1 MCGVIGYIGPR
12 NATPI
17 LIEGLRALE
26 YRGYDSAG
34 IFVAGKGALKRSGKV
49 SELADAIA
57 ADFSGH
63 CGIAHTRWATHGAPT
78 ETNAHP
84 HADPSGTVWII
95 HNGIIENYADLKAE
109 LIKDGVTFKSETD
122 TEVLAALI
130 GKKYADGVLLEDA
143 VCEALKAVRGTYGLA
158 VASMREPEKLVAA
171 RLSSPVM
178 LGVGKDEYYIASD
191 ASAILKHTRDVIY
204 LEDGEVATLTRD
216 GYEISTLARTPLQ
229 KKVETLEWDV
239 ESAQK
244 KGYDHFMMKEMM
256 EIPET
261 IENTLRGRLLP
272 KEGDVKLGGL
282 RDVLPRI
289 REAKRIMITA
299 CGSASYAGRI
309 GELLLEEFAGIPVEV
324 ELGSELRYRRH
335 TMDPKETVLLA
346 ISQSGE
352 TLDTI
357 EAVREAKRHG
367 VLTLGVV
374 NVVGSSIARETT
386 AGVYNHAGPEIS
398 VASTKAVI
406 SQMTVLALISIL
418 LGRRNGL
425 SSTDGELL
433 VSELQKLPD
442 LARAILA
449 RREAIQAIAKKYAKV
464 QNAFFL
470 GRKFQCPIAY
480 EGAIKLKEVAYI
492 HAEGYAAGEMKHGP
506 IALIE
511 PSFLSV
517 VLVPD
522 DSMYEKSKSN
532 IQEIR
537 ARGGTVIAITTD
549 GKEDDLKGLAD
560 DVISVPNV
568 HEALLPILTTI
579 PVQLF
584 AYYVALERGLNID
597 MPRNLAKSVTVE

>member
-49 SELADAIA
+49 SELAEAIA

-95 HNGIIENYADLKAE
+95 HNGIIENYADIKAQ
-109 LIKDGVTFKSETD
+109 LMKDGVTFKSETD

-130 GKKYADGVLLEDA
+130 GKKYTDGVLLEDA
-143 VCEALKAVRGTYGLA
+143 VCEALKEVRGTYGLA

-299 CGSASYAGRI
+299 CGSASYAGRV

-433 VSELQKLPD
+433 VSELQKLPE
-442 LARAILA
+442 LARAVLA
-449 RREAIQAIAKKYAKV
+449 RRETIQAIAKKYAKV

>member
-299 CGSASYAGRI
+299 CGSASYAGRV

-357 EAVREAKRHG
+357 EAVREAKRHD

-418 LGRRNGL
+418 LGRQNGL

-442 LARAILA
+442 LARAVLA
-449 RREAIQAIAKKYAKV
+449 RRETIQAIAKKYAEV